1 MFELIAEVLATFRFG
16 KQNRETALETVEEI
30 YEELAESE
38 EEVSQAAEE
47 VCYRD

>member
-1 MFELIAEVLATFRFG
+1 MMSLDNFPSL
-16 KQNRETALETVEEI
+16 TALETVEEI

-47 VCYRD
+47 VCSRD